1 VNSPVRQVQS
11 DALSV
16 TTALEL
22 VRRPLR
28 DVMAAGLLVKGE
40 ISDWRRWKGYALC
53 VLRDPTS
60 QVNVVLPPAAVRTLP
75 AAPEPGGQVV
85 VEGRWEIFRGRGT
98 LQIRGTR
105 LWQLDTEGLR
115 HAEYRRVQAGLAAAG
130 LLDPARKRRIPP
142 FPDRIGVVAAAG
154 SAALADVLAVIE
166 RRAPWVQVMVSHA
179 AVQGRDAVGS
189 VPRALELLSRAL
201 PPPDV
206 ILVARGGGAT
216 EDLWAFNSLPVA
228 ETIALCPIPIISA
241 IGHECDLTLSDLVA
255 DVGASTPSAAAEL
268 ATPDRLAL
276 LAELQGLRS
285 ELRLAG
291 QNVITAAD
299 SEFALLTAALHQV
312 VERRTSAELLEFR
325 DLRMHLL
332 PGYVGRRIDA
342 LAKAHASDAQAL
354 TSAVKSSLGAGS
366 QLLESV
372 RGWLREWSLDAGLAG
387 RIAEVAAL
395 KAQLGALSPLAI
407 LERGYAVLMHGDSV
421 VDSSAAVTKG
431 ALLRV
436 ILHDGELL
444 VEVRSS
450 TPATR

>member
-1 VNSPVRQVQS
+1 VNSPVRQAQG

-40 ISDWRRWKGYALC
+40 VSDWRRWKDYAFC
-53 VLRDPTS
+53 VLRDQQA
-60 QVNVVLPPAAVRTLP
+60 QVNVVLPPDVVRSLSG
-75 AAPEPGGQVV
+75 APGPGTQVV

-98 LQIRGTR
+98 LQIRGTH
-105 LWQLDTEGLR
+105 LWDLDGEGLR
-115 HAEYRRVQAGLAAAG
+115 HAEYRRVQAELAAAG
-130 LLDPARKRRIPP
+130 LLDPARKRRVPS
-142 FPDRIGVVAAAG
+142 FPSRIGVVGAAG

-166 RRAPWVQVMVSHA
+166 RRAPWVQVMLSHA
-179 AVQGRDAVGS
+179 AVQGRGAVGS
-189 VPRALELLSRAL
+189 IPRALERLSQTL

-206 ILVARGGGAT
+206 IVVARGGGAT
-216 EDLWAFNSLPVA
+216 EDLWAFNSLPVSRA
-228 ETIALCPIPIISA
+228 IALCPVPTISA
-241 IGHECDLTLSDLVA
+241 IGHECDVTLSDLVA
-255 DVGASTPSAAAEL
+255 DVVASTPSAAGEL

-276 LAELQGLRS
+276 LNELQGLRS

-291 QNVITAAD
+291 QNMIAGAD
-299 SEFALLTAALHQV
+299 SEFTLLTATLQQV
-312 VERRTSAELLEFR
+312 VERRTSSELLELR
-325 DLRMHLL
+325 DLRLHLL
-332 PGYVGRRIDA
+332 PRYVGRRIDA
-342 LAKAHASDAQAL
+342 LAKAHASDGSAL
-354 TSAVKSSLGAGS
+354 TSAVNSSLGAGS

-372 RGWLREWSLDAGLAG
+372 RGRLRQWSTDVGLAG
-387 RIAEVAAL
+387 RIAEMAAL

-421 VDSSAAVTKG
+421 VDSSAAVKTG
-431 ALLRV
+431 ALLRA

-450 TPATR
+450 TRATR